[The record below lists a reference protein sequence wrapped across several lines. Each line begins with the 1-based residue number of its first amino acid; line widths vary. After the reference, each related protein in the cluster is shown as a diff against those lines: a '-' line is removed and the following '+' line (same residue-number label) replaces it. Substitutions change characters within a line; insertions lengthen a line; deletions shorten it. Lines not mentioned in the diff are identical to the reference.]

1 MVDDDARA
9 TTLKP
14 VRNPSTLSTPGH
26 APRLPVCCPINICHI
41 MRKSIESFSTGQ
53 FSSSLSAPSSVLPI
67 FLDLFSIK
75 LPKVDNVFVSSAV
88 GVMEA
93 GQGRDN

>member
-1 MVDDDARA
+1 
-9 TTLKP
+9 
-14 VRNPSTLSTPGH
+14 
-26 APRLPVCCPINICHI
+26 

-53 FSSSLSAPSSVLPI
+53 FSSSLSAPSSVFPV

-93 GQGRDN
+93 GQGREGKEGEGITDPEANVEPAHLLLRYLIDSIRMVRRKF